1 MGKRQDNMHALVDF
15 CQDGSEVEEFAL
27 NRTTG
32 EDPGFVFIDAAQRL
46 VFGGTRRDPR
56 EIVVITPREDGFH
69 VTMVRA
75 SDHAAP
81 FLVAMESNDAHELVV
96 GTFATPLEAFQAGLA
111 VVDGPEDAVEGPS
124 PR

>member
-1 MGKRQDNMHALVDF
+1 MGKLQDNMHALVDF

-46 VFGGTRRDPR
+46 IFGGTRQDPR
-56 EIVVITPREDGFH
+56 EIVVVTPLETGFH

-81 FLVAMESNDAHELVV
+81 FLVAMESNDAHEIVV
-96 GTFATPLEAFQAGLA
+96 GTFETPLAAFEAGLA
-111 VVDGPEDAVEGPS
+111 IVDAPEEAPASPS

>member
-1 MGKRQDNMHALVDF
+1 MGKLLDNMHALIDF
-15 CQDGSEVEEFAL
+15 CQDGSRVEEFAL
-27 NRTTG
+27 NRTVG

-46 VFGGTRRDPR
+46 IFGGTRQEPR
-56 EIVVITPREDGFH
+56 EIVVVTPLETGFH

-81 FLVAMESNDAHELVV
+81 FLVAMENNDAHEIVV
-96 GTFATPLEAFQAGLA
+96 GTFETPLAAFEAGLA
-111 VVDGPEDAVEGPS
+111 IVDGPEEAPAPPS